1 MASRILTFVDA
12 SVLIYAAVKP
22 TPATFPRRL
31 RALQVLGDP
40 DREFVASEYLRLE
53 VLPLAHYFNKSKEVA
68 FYETFFASVT
78 VWVDPIDIIKSAH
91 TLASKYGLGALDALH
106 VTAAEQVGAE
116 LVSAEKPTKPI
127 YRAYALASSIY

>member
-1 MASRILTFVDA
+1 MANKILTFVDA

-22 TPATFPRRL
+22 TPTTFPRRL

-40 DREFVASEYLRLE
+40 DRDFVASEYLRLE
-53 VLPLAHYFNKSKEVA
+53 VLPVARYFNKSKEVA

-78 VWVDPIDIIKSAH
+78 VWVDPIDIIKPAH

-106 VTAAEQVGAE
+106 VAAAERAGAE